1 MGGEGRVSWVREW
14 LVGTRGVGLFFFF
27 ALLLLCFVTYP
38 SDISSRSCNIHHI
51 SENFSR
57 ADAIVEHGD
66 EAEGIRE
73 DESVNGSAA
82 FGSFCEKPRSTAC

>member
-1 MGGEGRVSWVREW
+1 MRGEGRVSWVREW
-14 LVGTRGVGLFFFF
+14 LVGTWGVGLFFFLCF
-27 ALLLLCFVTYP
+27 AFVTYP

-82 FGSFCEKPRSTAC
+82 FGSFCKKARSTTC

>member
-1 MGGEGRVSWVREW
+1 MRGEGRVSWVREM
-14 LVGTRGVGLFFFF
+14 LVGTRGLVCFFF
-27 ALLLLCFVTYP
+27 ALLCFVTYP

-82 FGSFCEKPRSTAC
+82 FGSFCKKARSTAC

>member
-1 MGGEGRVSWVREW
+1 MGG
-14 LVGTRGVGLFFFF
+14 GVGLFSFSLFFF
-27 ALLLLCFVTYP
+27 LLFFCFAFVTYP

-82 FGSFCEKPRSTAC
+82 FGSFCKKARSTAC

>member
-1 MGGEGRVSWVREW
+1 M
-14 LVGTRGVGLFFFF
+14 FFF
-27 ALLLLCFVTYP
+27 ALLCFVTYP
-38 SDISSRSCNIHHI
+38 SDISSRSCNIHYI

-82 FGSFCEKPRSTAC
+82 FGSFCKKARSTTC

>member
-1 MGGEGRVSWVREW
+1 MAGRDQ
-14 LVGTRGVGLFFFF
+14 GVGFFFF
-27 ALLLLCFVTYP
+27 GFAFVTYP
-38 SDISSRSCNIHHI
+38 SDISSRSSNIHHI
-51 SENFSR
+51 SENLSR

-82 FGSFCEKPRSTAC
+82 FGSFCEKARSTTC